1 MHRNVGREFSVLDRG
16 HSLPGCVHSDYGYL
30 SRDVTG
36 GDGLHSPARHL
47 IVGRKNR
54 FEVRGRPQNILGHR
68 HAEPAFAVGGL
79 NRDQLDAWRAG
90 DGFAESGEAVIMS
103 PYAQNA
109 ANHRDL
115 PLTTNDF
122 DDVAARKA
130 AGLAVVGPDET

>member
-36 GDGLHSPARHL
+36 GDWLNSPERHL

-54 FEVRGRPQNILGHR
+54 FEVRVRRQNILGHR
-68 HAEPAFAVGGL
+68 HAEPTFAVGGL

-103 PYAQNA
+103 RYAPKA
-109 ANHRDL
+109 AKRRDV
-115 PLTTNDF
+115 PLTANAF

-130 AGLAVVGPDET
+130 AGLEFVGPDET